1 MEHGIGGP
9 LTRRQA
15 IVGGV
20 AASVATMAGVRGPAL
35 AAAAPDTIRIY
46 GVSTMAL
53 KDWSVFTKATGLKVE
68 FNPTGAEPGAY
79 MREISANQIG
89 DNTDIFIFV
98 GNTPSVLGPGGFYAN
113 LGDKLPSLEIW
124 KTIPDTLKTGPN
136 NVENGV
142 TYGVPVINNADSFG
156 FWAED
161 LGIANPTERQSWELM
176 FESEKTK
183 GKVALENY
191 SVSSLTHF
199 AAWVKLKGIGKVD
212 DPADLTPDE
221 AKLVVDYAISRKK
234 AGQFKTFFTTFDEQV
249 DLLQRKEILAL
260 NCWEPCVKEVNK
272 NLGKEGV
279 YYAYAEYHYKWGD
292 SAYVSPAALK
302 AGRWDVISKA
312 LSFFMGEGGI
322 YRALQARD
330 RGYGGPHMEL
340 AEKYAQEANWPPAD
354 IAAIE
359 AVTKKIDRKYALPF
373 FGKTVPKNAA
383 VMEEQWQRF
392 VAA

>member
-1 MEHGIGGP
+1 MARNIGGP

-15 IVGGV
+15 IVGG
-20 AASVATMAGVRGPAL
+20 ATASVAAMTRIGGPAL
-35 AAAAPDTIRIY
+35 AAADDTIRIY

-53 KDWSVFTKATGLKVE
+53 KDWSVFTKATGLKVD

-98 GNTPSVLGPGGFYAN
+98 GNTPSVLGPGGFYAD

-136 NVENGV
+136 NVANGV

-161 LGIANPTERQSWELM
+161 LGIANPTEKQSWELM

-199 AAWVKLKGIGKVD
+199 AAWVKLKGLGKVD

-221 AKLVVDYAISRKK
+221 AKLVADYAISRKK

-249 DLLQRKEILAL
+249 DLLQRKEVLAL

-302 AGRWDVISKA
+302 AGRWDIVAKS
-312 LSFFMGEGGI
+312 LSFFIREGGA

-340 AEKYAQEANWPPAD
+340 AKQYAEENQWPAAD

-359 AVTKKIDRKYALPF
+359 AVSKKIERKYALPF